1 MLLQSFTRFLPVL
14 VAISLGMN
22 SPASA
27 DMSIISRDV
36 PKAQKVG
43 AGRLEFLF
51 WSVYDA
57 TLYAPGGTFSPQR
70 PFALRLDY
78 LIPLSG
84 ADIADRSIE
93 EMKKQGAD
101 DEDQLAAWRE
111 QMAAIFPDV
120 DSGVALTGVRDVM
133 GHTYFYRNNTAIG
146 SIKDPNF
153 TARFFGIWLD
163 ADSSEPKLRQQL
175 LGITS

>member
-1 MLLQSFTRFLPVL
+1 MLLPNFARLLAVL
-14 VAISLGMN
+14 VVLSLGMN
-22 SPASA
+22 YPAGA
-27 DMSIISRDV
+27 DMNIISRDV

-84 ADIADRSIE
+84 VDIADRSIE
-93 EMKKQGAD
+93 EMKKQGAN
-101 DEDQLAAWRE
+101 DEAQLAAWRQ

-120 DSGVALTGVRDVM
+120 DSGVALTGVRDGM
-133 GHTYFYRNNTAIG
+133 GHTHFYRNDTAIG

-163 ADSSEPKLRQQL
+163 ANSSEPKLRQQL
-175 LGITS
+175 LGVTS